1 MRTLV
6 LPAALLTFLLPSL
19 ADAATIPCSDLPM
32 AERFVE
38 KLRPGPNTRAAER
51 HLEAAKAAT
60 SDARCSA
67 ELRQV
72 DRYARR
78 SVAADKRRGHGH
90 RAPAR
95 APRT

>member
-6 LPAALLTFLLPSL
+6 LPTALLAFLLPSL
-19 ADAATIPCSDLPM
+19 AVAKAIPCSDLPM
-32 AERFVE
+32 AESFVQ

-51 HLEAAKAAT
+51 HLEVAKAAT
-60 SDARCSA
+60 SDAQCSA

-78 SVAADKRRGHGH
+78 SVAGDKRRGHGN
-90 RAPAR
+90 RASAR